1 MPEAKQPANTA
12 ESDTYDFPSNK
23 LPEIC
28 VEFAPTMPSLAALYL
43 AGVISGAAFFGAYI
57 ILTFTA
63 VYLLARREKTATSI
77 FMMVLTLVMFGV
89 STAYFVLDIILVS
102 NGVLHPQEYPETV
115 IDLWGPQ
122 HRLSSVL
129 GDSIV
134 IWRAWVV
141 WGRQLSVVIA
151 PLVLLFGVAFS
162 SFGAAVAQ
170 SRALADPSYLTVFN
184 IFMIALPSL
193 TLATNVTATALILW
207 RILRASI
214 RTVEHHGAVTHGT
227 VQLHRLLKILIESG
241 GLYCLTWLLLLCF
254 NLTGY
259 PASHVFLSII
269 GQLTG
274 IYPTL
279 IIVLVSINLTQDR
292 IQGPVYESAI
302 RFDRNPQ
309 ASLAH
314 TVSVTLAYGPH
325 NGCERDA
332 EAGDVLKSGDGADY
346 AIDGTPSDCPSSSA
360 LKVGSDEA

>member
-1 MPEAKQPANTA
+1 
-12 ESDTYDFPSNK
+12 
-23 LPEIC
+23 
-28 VEFAPTMPSLAALYL
+28 MPSLSALYI

-77 FMMVLTLVMFGV
+77 YMMVLTLVMFGV
-89 STAYFVLDIILVS
+89 SATYFSLDIILVS
-102 NGVLHPQEYPETV
+102 NGILHPQRHPESV
-115 IDLWGPQ
+115 IDLLGRMTTAQ
-122 HRLSSVL
+122 IVCQGINSVL

-141 WGRQLSVVIA
+141 WGRRLSVVIT

-162 SFGAAVAQ
+162 SFGMAVAQ
-170 SRALADPSYLTVFN
+170 SRVLTDPSYLTAFKN
-184 IFMIALPSL
+184 LMIALPSL
-193 TLATNVTATALILW
+193 TLATNVTATGLILW
-207 RILRASI
+207 RVCALHLSLRK
-214 RTVEHHGAVTHGT
+214 VERHGATVGHGA

-254 NLTGY
+254 VLTGS

-279 IIVLVSINLTQDR
+279 IIVLVSIDLTQDR

-309 ASLAH
+309 TSLAH
-314 TVSVTLAYGPH
+314 TVSVTLAHGPY
-325 NGCERDA
+325 NGYERDA
-332 EAGDVLKSGDGADY
+332 EAGDVLKSGNDADH
-346 AIDGTPSDCPSSSA
+346 AIGGTLSPDCPSNST
-360 LKVGSDEA
+360 LKVESDEGRVKF

>member
-1 MPEAKQPANTA
+1 
-12 ESDTYDFPSNK
+12 
-23 LPEIC
+23 
-28 VEFAPTMPSLAALYL
+28 MPSLAALYL

-89 STAYFVLDIILVS
+89 STAYFILDIILVS
-102 NGVLHPQEYPETV
+102 NGVLHPQEYPKTV
-115 IDLWGPQ
+115 IDLWGGVTTAQ
-122 HRLSSVL
+122 IVCQGINSVL

-170 SRALADPSYLTVFN
+170 SRVLADPSYLTVFN
-184 IFMIALPSL
+184 KFMIALPSL

-207 RILRASI
+207 PVWCVFCVLACILYGAELIDAVLRASI
-214 RTVEHHGAVTHGT
+214 RKVEHHGAVTHGT
-227 VQLHRLLKILIESG
+227 VRLHSLLKILIESG

-254 NLTGY
+254 NLTGS

-279 IIVLVSINLTQDR
+279 IIVLVSINLTQNR

-302 RFDRNPQ
+302 RFDRNPH

-314 TVSVTLAYGPH
+314 TVSVTLAYGSH

-332 EAGDVLKSGDGADY
+332 ERGDVLKSGDGADH
-346 AIDGTPSDCPSSSA
+346 AIDDKPSDCPSSSTLMA
-360 LKVGSDEA
+360 GSYEAQKII

>member
-1 MPEAKQPANTA
+1 
-12 ESDTYDFPSNK
+12 
-23 LPEIC
+23 
-28 VEFAPTMPSLAALYL
+28 MPSLAALYL

-115 IDLWGPQ
+115 IDLWGGVTTAQ
-122 HRLSSVL
+122 IVCQGINSVL

-141 WGRQLSVVIA
+141 WGRQLSVVLA

-207 RILRASI
+207 RVWASV
-214 RTVEHHGAVTHGT
+214 RKVEHHGAVTHGT
-227 VQLHRLLKILIESG
+227 VRLHRLLNILIESG

-254 NLTGY
+254 NLIGY

-302 RFDRNPQ
+302 RFDRNPR

-360 LKVGSDEA
+360 LKRRRSVKN

>member
-1 MPEAKQPANTA
+1 
-12 ESDTYDFPSNK
+12 
-23 LPEIC
+23 
-28 VEFAPTMPSLAALYL
+28 MPSLSALYL

-63 VYLLARREKTATSI
+63 VYLLARREKTVTSI

-89 STAYFVLDIILVS
+89 SMAYFILDIILVS

-115 IDLWGPQ
+115 IDLWGGVTTAQ
-122 HRLSSVL
+122 IICQGINSVL

-141 WGRQLSVVIA
+141 WGRQLSVVVA

-170 SRALADPSYLTVFN
+170 SRVFADPSYLAVFN
-184 IFMIALPSL
+184 KFMIALPSL

-207 RILRASI
+207 RVWAFHLSI
-214 RTVEHHGAVTHGT
+214 RKVEHHGAITHGT
-227 VQLHRLLKILIESG
+227 VQLHRLLNILIESG

-254 NLTGY
+254 NLTGS

-279 IIVLVSINLTQDR
+279 IIVLVSINSTQDR
-292 IQGPVYESAI
+292 IQVPVYESAI

-314 TVSVTLAYGPH
+314 TVSFTLARGPH
-325 NGCERDA
+325 SGCERDT

-346 AIDGTPSDCPSSSA
+346 AIDDTPSPDCPSSST
-360 LKVGSDEA
+360 LKVGSDEAHKTPYSSCET